1 MFGSQAL
8 ETLIGI
14 ALLMFIISLAASTI
28 VEGISALINKRGREL
43 RKALARLLDPPTAA
57 GGASSPAD
65 ADGGGTPMAAI
76 RNTVAFS
83 SLETSSKRFPSYIP
97 DDTFVDAVTELVQ
110 QGATPPAVEQ
120 RLTTVAMQ
128 SGDDRDAMEQSLLRY
143 YDAAMSRVSGT
154 YKRWSML
161 WLFLV
166 GLTIAVAGN
175 VSVYH
180 AAQSLWNDPTTR
192 QAVVA
197 AAHDVGNRDDGL
209 DASELNSVGATVE
222 QLEGTGLP
230 VGWND
235 QAKAEWG
242 LSFSWGRLGI
252 VFGWLLTAALV
263 MLGANFW
270 FDLLGRLI
278 ALRGTG
284 TKPAPDQAS
293 GDTARSRVTPTA
305 LVALESS
312 SEGAAAAPPP
322 GGQGEIRVD
331 ASRTPA
337 DVIGSAFG
345 AGS

>member
-14 ALLMFIISLAASTI
+14 ALLMFIVSLAASTI
-28 VEGISALINKRGREL
+28 VEGLSALINKRGREL
-43 RKALARLLDPPTAA
+43 RKALERLLGAPTTA
-57 GGASSPAD
+57 GNGSSSANEDLGSASTPAFQD
-65 ADGGGTPMAAI
+65 
-76 RNTVAFS
+76 TVAFS
-83 SLETSSKRFPSYIP
+83 SLETKSNRFPSYIP

-110 QGATPPAVEQ
+110 HDATPPAVAQ
-120 RLTTVAMQ
+120 RLTTVAKQ

-154 YKRWSML
+154 YKRWSMV
-161 WLFLV
+161 WLFFV

-197 AAHDVGNRDDGL
+197 AAHDVGNDRDRV

-293 GDTARSRVTPTA
+293 GATTGSPVTPTA

-312 SEGAAAAPPP
+312 TPTDPTAPPP
-322 GGQGEIRVD
+322 RGQGQIRVD
-331 ASRTPA
+331 DTLSAA
-337 DVIGSAFG
+337 AVIGSAFG
-345 AGS
+345 AAS